1 MDQLKPEIEKL
12 FCAKEKRRSRL
23 AEMPIHEKV
32 RAIIQF
38 QRMAAPVLRA
48 RGKHA
53 TVWSLTDSAST

>member
-12 FCAKEKRRSRL
+12 FRAKEKRRSRL
-23 AEMPIHEKV
+23 AEMPMHEKV
-32 RAIIQF
+32 RAIIQL

-53 TVWSLTDSAST
+53 TVWSLNDSSNR